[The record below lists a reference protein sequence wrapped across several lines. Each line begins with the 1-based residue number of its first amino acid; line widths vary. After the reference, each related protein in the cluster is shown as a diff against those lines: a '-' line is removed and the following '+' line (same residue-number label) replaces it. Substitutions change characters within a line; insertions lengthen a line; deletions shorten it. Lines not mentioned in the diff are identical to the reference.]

1 MKAFGERPGGFLI
14 AYDAEEFECV
24 LPHQL
29 VNLGNFDIRPLCA
42 FRRDERQPWAT
53 AAVQG
58 LDESLVLLKDDKQ
71 DVVRLGE
78 RLAAVITPVTAEA
91 ALTIVSALDPD

>member
-1 MKAFGERPGGFLI
+1 
-14 AYDAEEFECV
+14 V

-29 VNLGNFDIRPLCA
+29 VNLGNFDIRPFCP

-53 AAVQG
+53 AVVQG
-58 LDESLVLLKDDKQ
+58 LDESLVLLKDDEQ

-78 RLAAVITPVTAEA
+78 RLAAVSTPNTTEA
-91 ALTIVSALDPD
+91 APNIVSALDPD